1 MKFNKL
7 CIYPIKGAAKHILY
21 MTEYI
26 SNGKNPK
33 IKLDLPFG
41 IISFNSF
48 FNIETMNVIS
58 SDVEVNEYELIG
70 TKSDELVN
78 AMKQL
83 GLPHF
88 FGFIRQ
94 LSLRDKLRS
103 KNLDNEM
110 ILYLTIN
117 ERKLDY
123 INFKKFKDILLGLK
137 EVMEEIG
144 NTKDEF
150 ELKTWELIKI
160 ERKQTEEFIIEK
172 GEELEQELLRARNR
186 FFEDL
191 IVLDKKQIKYETNK
205 LQCDLSMK
213 KRTKIDELEMVKTE
227 LKI

>member
-48 FNIETMNVIS
+48 FNTETMNVIS

-137 EVMEEIG
+137 EIMEEIG

-172 GEELEQELLRARNR
+172 GEELE
-186 FFEDL
+186 
-191 IVLDKKQIKYETNK
+191 
-205 LQCDLSMK
+205 
-213 KRTKIDELEMVKTE
+213 
-227 LKI
+227 